1 MQSDPTHA
9 AFEQT
14 IRESVREGRLDEA
27 IAQLTRSGS
36 TPEDA
41 TMLAYL
47 CKQRGDYER
56 AVRVLES
63 VPGSDG
69 LDAATLRL
77 RGNAL
82 WLAGRMKKALTD
94 LDAAERAA
102 TNATEQQSLHAD
114 IAVLRDKVEQMG
126 RVDRSLAR
134 LDGATVVIAGILLAA
149 VVEAHRRLFS
159 GPRSR
164 SADV

>member
-9 AFEQT
+9 ALEQT
-14 IRESVREGRLDEA
+14 IRESVREGRLDDA

-36 TPEDA
+36 GLEDA

-56 AVRVLES
+56 AVRVLQS
-63 VPGSDG
+63 VPGSEG

-77 RGNAL
+77 RGNSL
-82 WLAGRMKKALTD
+82 WLAGRLKEALTD

-102 TNATEQQSLHAD
+102 TSATEQQSLHAN
-114 IAVLRDKVEQMG
+114 IAVLREKVEQME
-126 RVDRSLAR
+126 RADRSLTR
-134 LDGATVVIAGILLAA
+134 LDGATLVIAAILLAA
-149 VVEAHRRLFS
+149 VVEAHRRLFW
-159 GPRSR
+159 GRRSR
-164 SADV
+164 STAV

>member
-14 IRESVREGRLDEA
+14 IRESVREGRLDAA
-27 IAQLTRSGS
+27 IAQLTRSGN
-36 TPEDA
+36 TLEDA

-56 AVRVLES
+56 AIRVLQS

-69 LDAATLRL
+69 LDAPTLRL

-82 WLAGRMKKALTD
+82 WLAGRLKEALAD
-94 LDAAERAA
+94 LDSAERAA
-102 TNATEQQSLHAD
+102 TSAAEQESLHANLV
-114 IAVLRDKVEQMG
+114 VLRDRVDQMG
-126 RVDRSLAR
+126 RIDRSLTR
-134 LDGATVVIAGILLAA
+134 LDGATLVIAAILLAA

-159 GPRSR
+159 GRRSR
-164 SADV
+164 SMRV